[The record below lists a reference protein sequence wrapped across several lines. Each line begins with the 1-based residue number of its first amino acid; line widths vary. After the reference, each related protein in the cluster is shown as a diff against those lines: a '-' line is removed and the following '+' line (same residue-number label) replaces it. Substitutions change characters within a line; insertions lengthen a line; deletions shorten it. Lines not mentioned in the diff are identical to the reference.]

1 MMYTFVESSPA
12 FRNTKLPEMIGQFWL
27 SFAKYYINNRDQ
39 LLKVLTWAVDNVDN
53 SQLNPVA
60 SFVANKVMRNLVAK
74 FGQNAYRIK
83 DSELDREFVV
93 QIKRVRDNK
102 GKFDTKAKVGEA
114 VENVISK
121 RELSLELKSI
131 ANSQKNAATTEP
143 STDTV

>member
-1 MMYTFVESSPA
+1 
-12 FRNTKLPEMIGQFWL
+12 MIGQFWL